1 MTRRTVRSGR
11 EESQLPDTDAG
22 DERTGLARR
31 IWRSVARERIW
42 PRDDRDRKRVIINN
56 LVLHFRPVHV
66 PAATIRYTHTWGL
79 GGMSMLLFLMLAA
92 TGVLLLFVYEPS
104 PGAAYDS
111 IVTIQREVFFGKL
124 VRNIHYWSANLL
136 IAVVVLHLLRT
147 YLTGAYYGPRQFTW
161 VIGLVLL
168 LCVVIANFTGYLLP
182 WDQLSYWATTIVVGM
197 IGYVPFV
204 GDQLAGVI
212 RGGPEVG
219 SATLVKFYA
228 FHTTVN
234 PLLIIM
240 LMAWHFWRVRK
251 ARGVV
256 IPRAPGEPYD
266 ERPSRVLMVPHL
278 LLREFCV
285 ALILIAFVMV
295 VSLLFSAPLGDAANP
310 GMSPNPVKAPW
321 YFVGA
326 QELLLH
332 FHPLF
337 AVVLIPLAV
346 VVGFLL
352 IPYLRY
358 EHDTSGIFMMSHRGR
373 RLGLAAAVSA
383 MILTPLWI
391 VADELWINFAAWL
404 PAAPPAI
411 SNGVV
416 PVAILVALLTGFYA
430 YLRRARAA
438 SNNEAIQTVVVFLM
452 VAFAVLTATG
462 VWFRGPGM
470 ALVWPW
476 SM

>member
-1 MTRRTVRSGR
+1 MTRRGVRAGR

-22 DERTGLARR
+22 DERTGLVRR
-31 IWRSVARERIW
+31 VWRSVARERIR

-56 LVLHFRPVHV
+56 LLLHFRPVHV
-66 PAATIRYTHTWGL
+66 PEATIRYTHTWGL
-79 GGMSMLLFLMLAA
+79 GGMSMLLFLVLAA

-111 IVTIQREVFFGKL
+111 IVTIRSEVFFGKL

-197 IGYVPFV
+197 IGYVPV
-204 GDQLAGVI
+204 LGDGLAGVI

-256 IPRAPGEPYD
+256 IPRAPGEPSD
-266 ERPSRVLMVPHL
+266 EKPNRVLMVPHL
-278 LLREFCV
+278 LLREICV
-285 ALILIAFVMV
+285 GLILVAFVMV
-295 VSLLFSAPLGDAANP
+295 VSLFCSAPLGDAANP

-321 YFVGA
+321 YFVGV

-346 VVGFLL
+346 
-352 IPYLRY
+352 
-358 EHDTSGIFMMSHRGR
+358 
-373 RLGLAAAVSA
+373 AAGVAA
-383 MILTPLWI
+383 LILTPLWI
-391 VADELWINFAAWL
+391 VADEFWINFAAWL

-416 PVAILVALLTGFYA
+416 PVAILAALLAGFYV

-438 SNNEAIQTVVVFLM
+438 SNNEAIQTVVIFLM

>member
-1 MTRRTVRSGR
+1 MRRTVRAGR

-22 DERTGLARR
+22 DERTGLVRR
-31 IWRSVARERIW
+31 VWRSVARERIR
-42 PRDDRDRKRVIINN
+42 PRDDRERKRVIINN

-66 PAATIRYTHTWGL
+66 PEATIRYTHTWGL
-79 GGMSMLLFLMLAA
+79 GGMSMLLFLVLAA

-111 IVTIQREVFFGKL
+111 IVTIRSEVFFGKL

-197 IGYVPFV
+197 IGYVPV
-204 GDQLAGVI
+204 LGDGLAGVI

-256 IPRAPGEPYD
+256 IPRAPGEPSD
-266 ERPSRVLMVPHL
+266 EKPNRVLMVPHL
-278 LLREFCV
+278 LLREICV
-285 ALILIAFVMV
+285 GLILVAFVMV
-295 VSLLFSAPLGDAANP
+295 VSLFCSAPLGDAANP

-321 YFVGA
+321 YFVGV

-346 VVGFLL
+346 AVGLLL
-352 IPYLRY
+352 IPYLAY
-358 EHDTSGIFMMSHRGR
+358 EHDTSGIFMMSNLGR
-373 RLGLAAAVSA
+373 RLGLAAGVAA
-383 MILTPLWI
+383 LILTPLWI
-391 VADELWINFAAWL
+391 VADEFWINFAAWL

-416 PVAILVALLTGFYA
+416 PVAILAALLAGFYV

-438 SNNEAIQTVVVFLM
+438 SNNEAIQTVVIFLM

>member
-1 MTRRTVRSGR
+1 MTGRTARSGR
-11 EESQLPDTDAG
+11 EESQLPDNDAG

-31 IWRSVARERIW
+31 VWRSVARERLR

-56 LVLHFRPVHV
+56 LLLHFRPVHV
-66 PAATIRYTHTWGL
+66 PEATIRYTHTWGL
-79 GGMSMLLFLMLAA
+79 GGMSALLFVVLAA

-124 VRNIHYWSANLL
+124 VRNVHYWSANLL

-147 YLTGAYYGPRQFTW
+147 YLTGAYHAPRQFTW
-161 VIGLVLL
+161 VIGLALL
-168 LCVVIANFTGYLLP
+168 LGVVISNFPGYLLP

-197 IGYVPFV
+197 IGYVPFF
-204 GDQLAGVI
+204 GEGLAGVI

-256 IPRAPGEPYD
+256 VPRAPGEAYD
-266 ERPSRVLMVPHL
+266 ERPNRVLMVPHL
-278 LLREFCV
+278 LLRELCV
-285 ALILIAFVMV
+285 ALILIALVMV

-321 YFVGA
+321 YFVGV

-332 FHPLF
+332 FHPLI
-337 AVVLIPLAV
+337 AVVLIPLTVAV
-346 VVGFLL
+346 GLLL
-352 IPYLRY
+352 IPYLAY
-358 EHDTSGIFMMSHRGR
+358 ERDTAGVFMMSHRGR

-383 MILTPLWI
+383 LILTPLWI
-391 VADELWINFAAWL
+391 AADEFWIDFAAWL
-404 PAAPPAI
+404 PAAPTAV
-411 SNGVV
+411 SNGIV
-416 PVAILVALLTGFYA
+416 PVAILAALGAGFYV

-452 VAFAVLTATG
+452 VAFAVLTMTG

-470 ALVWPW
+470 ALAWPW

>member
-1 MTRRTVRSGR
+1 M
-11 EESQLPDTDAG
+11 PDTDAG
-22 DERTGLARR
+22 DERTGLVRR
-31 IWRSVARERIW
+31 VWRSVARERIR

-56 LVLHFRPVHV
+56 LLLHFRPVHV
-66 PAATIRYTHTWGL
+66 PEATIRYTHTWGL
-79 GGMSMLLFLMLAA
+79 GGMSMLLFLVLAA

-111 IVTIQREVFFGKL
+111 IVTIRSEVFFGKL

-197 IGYVPFV
+197 IGYVPV
-204 GDQLAGVI
+204 LGDGLAGVI

-256 IPRAPGEPYD
+256 IPRAPGEPSD
-266 ERPSRVLMVPHL
+266 EKPNRVLMVPHL
-278 LLREFCV
+278 LLREICV
-285 ALILIAFVMV
+285 GLILVAFVMV
-295 VSLLFSAPLGDAANP
+295 VSLFCSAPLGDAANP

-321 YFVGA
+321 YFVGV

-346 VVGFLL
+346 
-352 IPYLRY
+352 
-358 EHDTSGIFMMSHRGR
+358 
-373 RLGLAAAVSA
+373 AAGVAA
-383 MILTPLWI
+383 LILTPLWI
-391 VADELWINFAAWL
+391 VADEFWINFAAWL

-416 PVAILVALLTGFYA
+416 PVAILAALLAGFYV

-438 SNNEAIQTVVVFLM
+438 SNNEAIQTVVIFLM

>member
-1 MTRRTVRSGR
+1 MAD
-11 EESQLPDTDAG
+11 PTDAG
-22 DERTGLARR
+22 GERPGLVRR
-31 IWRSVARERIW
+31 VWRSVARQRLR

-56 LVLHFRPVHV
+56 LLLHFRPVHV

-79 GGMSMLLFLMLAA
+79 GGMSMLLFLVLAA
-92 TGVLLLFVYEPS
+92 TGVLLLFAYEPS

-111 IVTIQREVFFGKL
+111 IVTIQREVFFVKL
-124 VRNIHYWSANLL
+124 VRNVHYWSANLL
-136 IAVVVLHLLRT
+136 IAIVVLHLLRA
-147 YLTGAYYGPRQFTW
+147 YLTGAYHGPRQFTW
-161 VIGLVLL
+161 VIGLFLL
-168 LCVVIANFTGYLLP
+168 LCVVIGNFTGYLLP

-197 IGYVPFV
+197 IGYVPWI
-204 GDQLAGVI
+204 GDGLAGMI

-219 SATLVKFYA
+219 SATLVKFHA

-234 PLLIIM
+234 PLLIIG

-256 IPRAPGEPYD
+256 IPRAPGAPYD
-266 ERPSRVLMVPHL
+266 QKPARVLMVPHL

-285 ALILIAFVMV
+285 GLILVALVMV
-295 VSLLFSAPLGDAANP
+295 VSLFFSAPLGDAANP

-321 YFVGA
+321 YFVGV

-346 VVGFLL
+346 AGGLL
-352 IPYLRY
+352 LVPYLAY
-358 EHDTSGIFMMSHRGR
+358 EHDASGIFMVSHKGR
-373 RLGLAAAVSA
+373 RLGLAAAVGA
-383 MILTPLWI
+383 LVLTPLWV
-391 VADELWINFAAWL
+391 VADERWIDFAAWL
-404 PAAPPAI
+404 PAAPAVF

-416 PVAILVALLTGFYA
+416 PVAVLAALLAGFYA
-430 YLRRARAA
+430 YLRRVRAA

-452 VAFAVLTATG
+452 VAFAVLTMTG
-462 VWFRGPGM
+462 VWFRGAGM

-476 SM
+476 SA